1 MNERQRE
8 QVLDHVIHNIAFIPV
23 SIELYNA
30 LYDSS
35 RKQGN
40 SSLGVVS
47 TVAESLLWQY
57 LEDMQEEYPAEKGR
71 SVHWKDP
78 NSGRLI
84 ELKQNTELRTRYFGE
99 WKVAFVKDGS
109 IEWEGRSYKSPSQ
122 ACNAMRGDTSN
133 NAWIEFEIKR
143 PGDNGF
149 RLADKLRK

>member
-84 ELKQNTELRTRYFGE
+84 ELKQNTGYTVYRSPVAGAPQMAWAVLEVNATDQQPLTPGVQLRDTTGDSSSTGIWYYR
-99 WKVAFVKDGS
+99 VAPYDGLCGA
-109 IEWEGRSYKSPSQ
+109 EGP
-122 ACNAMRGDTSN
+122 
-133 NAWIEFEIKR
+133 W
-143 PGDNGF
+143 
-149 RLADKLRK
+149 